1 MTALSKKVRSV
12 RTPAWRL
19 AIALLTMGV
28 APAQKHEIGLTLGR
42 ISGPTR
48 DGAAG
53 ALSLESGTALQAN
66 YGRRLAGSERFSL
79 AAEVHLL
86 ANPQRKV
93 ASPNSGATRDV
104 ATLYLVPGLRLKL
117 RGRRVA
123 PYAAI
128 GAGYALYEQSLTQI
142 DGSPNAAPR
151 HIHRGAFAFGGG
163 VDLSVWRWLGL
174 RGEVRDFYTGN
185 PAFNAPVSGGQHNV
199 VVGGGFVL
207 SFGKRD

>member
-1 MTALSKKVRSV
+1 MTASTEKVRSV
-12 RTPAWRL
+12 RTLAWRL
-19 AIALLTMGV
+19 SMALLTMGV

-48 DGAAG
+48 DSAAG
-53 ALSLESGTALQAN
+53 ALSLDAGTALQAN
-66 YGRRLAGSERFSL
+66 YGRRLFGSERYSL
-79 AAEVHLL
+79 AFEVHFL
-86 ANPQRKV
+86 ANPQRKIG
-93 ASPNSGATRDV
+93 SLNSRATRDV
-104 ATLYLVPGLRLKL
+104 ATLYVTPGIRVKL

-128 GAGYALYEQSLTQI
+128 GAGYALYEQSLMQI
-142 DGSPNAAPR
+142 DGSANAAPR
-151 HIHRGAFAFGGG
+151 HIHRGALAFGGG
-163 VDLSVWRWLGL
+163 ADIAVWRWFGL

-207 SFGKRD
+207 SFGKRE